1 MKMEEYDYGQ
11 GIEFGEIGTD
21 HDVDDVDW
29 SHLTLHYHIT
39 QRKLGP

>member
-11 GIEFGEIGTD
+11 GIEFGEIGTETTRWTGTMD
-21 HDVDDVDW
+21 
-29 SHLTLHYHIT
+29 LTLHYHIT